1 MSEERIPATPM
12 IDRVAEKT
20 AETARKVE
28 RRVDTAAAAARH
40 DVEETT
46 QSLFEDQELSGFRS
60 RWEAVQT
67 GFVDEPRAAVTE
79 ADALVKQVVS
89 RLSDVFTQERS
100 RLEAQ
105 WDRGGD
111 LSTEDLRQALRRYRA
126 FFDRLLRV

>member
-12 IDRVAEKT
+12 IDRAAEKA

-28 RRVDTAAAAARH
+28 RTVDTAAAAARP

-67 GFVDEPRAAVTE
+67 GFVDEPRAAVSE

-89 RLSDVFTQERS
+89 RLSDVFTQERA
-100 RLEAQ
+100 RLEGQ